1 MYVLYLKNQTK
12 VSFVPSSYEIAMF
25 FFFLLRSGE
34 RGGGVAVVGE
44 RCEGMKNSCCSVL
57 YICLYILVL

>member
-1 MYVLYLKNQTK
+1 
-12 VSFVPSSYEIAMF
+12 
-25 FFFLLRSGE
+25 
-34 RGGGVAVVGE
+34 VVGE